1 MVGPAGPAV
10 NISCNQ
16 TTPSPKWIIIFS
28 RSVLK
33 GARIWCRGG
42 YSASV
47 QGKEDFKATPPLSDV
62 VLFAFC
68 SQVIFDLAI
77 TATSLQRIPREG
89 QDVFDFLVSQW
100 K

>member
-1 MVGPAGPAV
+1 M
-10 NISCNQ
+10 
-16 TTPSPKWIIIFS
+16 
-28 RSVLK
+28 
-33 GARIWCRGG
+33 
-42 YSASV
+42 

-89 QDVFDFLVSQW
+89 EDVFDFLVSQW

>member
-16 TTPSPKWIIIFS
+16 TTPSPKWIIILS

-62 VLFAFC
+62 VLFAWG

-89 QDVFDFLVSQW
+89 QNVFDFLVGQW